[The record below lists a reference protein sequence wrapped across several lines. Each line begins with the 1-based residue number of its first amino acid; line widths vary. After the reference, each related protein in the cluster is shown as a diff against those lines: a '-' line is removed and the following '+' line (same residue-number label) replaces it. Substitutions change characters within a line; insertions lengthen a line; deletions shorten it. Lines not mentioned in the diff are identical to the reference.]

1 MKRIRRRDR
10 SLPLRLWL
18 IVAVLAIAGSGFLA
32 QLGMTV
38 IVSFLEQQA
47 SDARM
52 ASVRQALGTDVSAWQ
67 SPTWQRNATASLAG
81 MDVDAAVFTGQ
92 SAQPV
97 FATRG
102 ARQFLDT
109 GDRSPVDS
117 AAAQPSPRY
126 ANPGAPVFQR
136 IVLTSQAQG
145 ALEASQVGVVY
156 LWFNEPPT
164 DAPWTLLWPLSELGA
179 FALALAIV
187 VWLIGQPVIRPLTEM
202 ANAAESIAGG
212 QLDVRLPPS
221 PVYEIAEV
229 SAALEGMSA
238 TLRESLDRQHSLEN
252 ERRFFIGAVA
262 HDLRTPLFMLRGY
275 LQGLQRGVA
284 ATPEKAAHY
293 LAMCQ
298 AKADELERLIADLFA
313 YTRLEYLELEPE
325 RQSLDLGDV
334 LRQVVEGAQSMAA
347 TKGLSLALDAPTTPA
362 QLLGDRHLLAR
373 AVENLVDNAIR
384 YTPPGGE
391 VRVRWRAD
399 GANVTFSVVDSGPG
413 IAPDDLARLFTPL
426 YRGEASRNRQTG
438 GAGIGLAIA
447 QRIIVAHGGSL
458 VAASRPEGGAVFTG
472 TLPGLGHRATPVEAA
487 VSAHHGDG

>member
-1 MKRIRRRDR
+1 MKWLRRRER

-18 IVAVLAIAGSGFLA
+18 IVAVVAITGAGFLA
-32 QLGMTV
+32 QLGTTV
-38 IVSFLEQQA
+38 LVGFWEQQA
-47 SDARM
+47 SDARL
-52 ASVRQALGTDVSAWQ
+52 AAVRQTLGTDASAWRN
-67 SPTWQRNATASLAG
+67 PAWQRSAASTLAG
-81 MDVDAAVFTGQ
+81 MDADAAVFTGQ

-97 FATRG
+97 FATSG
-102 ARQFLDT
+102 ARQLLDT
-109 GDRSPVDS
+109 GDQSPANSVAQSSS
-117 AAAQPSPRY
+117 ASSQ
-126 ANPGAPVFQR
+126 GEPVFQR
-136 IVLTSQAQG
+136 IVLMAPAREGASAQ
-145 ALEASQVGVVY
+145 QVGVAY
-156 LWFNEPPT
+156 LWFNGPPT
-164 DAPWTLLWPLSELGA
+164 DVPWTLLWPLAELGA

-212 QLDVRLPPS
+212 QLDVRLPRS

-229 SAALEGMSA
+229 SAALEGMTA
-238 TLRESLDRQHSLEN
+238 TLRESLDRQHSLEG

-325 RQSLDLGDV
+325 RQPLDLGDV
-334 LRQVVEGAQSMAA
+334 LRQVVEGAQPMAA
-347 TKGLSLALDAPTTPA
+347 TKGVTLTLDAPGAPA
-362 QLLGDRHLLAR
+362 QLLGDKHLLAR

-384 YTPPGGE
+384 YTPPEGE
-391 VRVRWRAD
+391 VCVRWRAD
-399 GANVTFSVVDSGPG
+399 GANVTFSVADSGPG
-413 IAPDDLARLFTPL
+413 IASDDLARLFTPL

-447 QRIIVAHGGSL
+447 QRVLVAHGGSL
-458 VAASRPEGGAVFTG
+458 VAANQPEGGALFTG
-472 TLPGLGHRATPVEAA
+472 TLPGLRHQDAPTEAA
-487 VSAHHGDG
+487 VSSHRASG

>member
-1 MKRIRRRDR
+1 MKRLRRRNR

-18 IVAVLAIAGSGFLA
+18 IVAVVAITGAGFLA
-32 QLGMTV
+32 QLGTTV
-38 IVSFLEQQA
+38 LVGFWEQQA
-47 SDARM
+47 SDARLD
-52 ASVRQALGTDVSAWQ
+52 SVRQTLGSDTSVWQNPAWQ
-67 SPTWQRNATASLAG
+67 RSAASSLAS

-92 SAQPV
+92 TAQPV
-97 FATRG
+97 FATSS
-102 ARQFLDT
+102 ARQLLDT
-109 GDRSPVDS
+109 GDQSPTNSV
-117 AAAQPSPRY
+117 AQPSSVS
-126 ANPGAPVFQR
+126 GWGEPVFQR
-136 IVLTSQAQG
+136 IVLTTPAREGASAQ
-145 ALEASQVGVVY
+145 QVGVAY
-156 LWFNEPPT
+156 LWFNGSST
-164 DAPWTLLWPLSELGA
+164 DVPWTLIWPLAELGA

-187 VWLIGQPVIRPLTEM
+187 VWLVGQPVIRPLTEM

-212 QLDVRLPPS
+212 QLDVRLPRS

-238 TLRESLDRQHSLEN
+238 TLHESLARQNALES

-313 YTRLEYLELEPE
+313 YTRLEHLELEPE
-325 RQSLDLGDV
+325 RQPLDLGDM
-334 LRQVVEGAQSMAA
+334 LRQVAEGAQPMAA
-347 TKGLSLALDAPTTPA
+347 TKSVTLALDAPTTPA
-362 QLLGDRHLLAR
+362 RLLGDRHLLAR
-373 AVENLVDNAIR
+373 VVENLVDNAIR

-399 GANVTFSVVDSGPG
+399 GTKLTFSVADSGPG
-413 IAPDDLARLFTPL
+413 IAADDLARLFTPL

-447 QRIIVAHGGSL
+447 QRILVAHGGSL
-458 VAASRPEGGAVFTG
+458 VAANRPEGGALFTG
-472 TLPGLGHRATPVEAA
+472 TLPRLRHTAAPAEAA
-487 VSAHHGDG
+487 ISSQRSSG

>member
-1 MKRIRRRDR
+1 MKRLHRRGR

-18 IVAVLAIAGSGFLA
+18 IVAVVAITGAGFLA
-32 QLGMTV
+32 QLGTTV
-38 IVSFLEQQA
+38 FVGLWEQQA
-47 SDARM
+47 SDARL
-52 ASVRQALGTDVSAWQ
+52 ADVRQTLGTNAAAWQ
-67 SPTWQRNATASLAG
+67 NPAWQRSAASSLAG

-97 FATRG
+97 FATSG
-102 ARQFLDT
+102 ARQMLDT
-109 GDRSPVDS
+109 SDQSPTDS
-117 AAAQPSPRY
+117 ATQP
-126 ANPGAPVFQR
+126 PGLTSRGEPVFQR
-136 IVLTSQAQG
+136 LALTAPAREGASAQ
-145 ALEASQVGVVY
+145 QVGVAY
-156 LWFNEPPT
+156 LWFNGPPT
-164 DAPWTLLWPLSELGA
+164 DAPWTLLWPLAELGA

-202 ANAAESIAGG
+202 ANAAEGIAGG
-212 QLDVRLPPS
+212 QLDVRLPRS
-221 PVYEIAEV
+221 PVHEIAEV
-229 SAALEGMSA
+229 SAALEGMTA
-238 TLRESLDRQHSLEN
+238 TLRESLDRQHALEG

-313 YTRLEYLELEPE
+313 YTCLEYLELEPE
-325 RQSLDLGDV
+325 RQPLDLGDV
-334 LRQVVEGAQSMAA
+334 LRQVVEGAQPMAA
-347 TKGLSLALDAPTTPA
+347 TKSVTLTLGAPDTPA

-373 AVENLVDNAIR
+373 TVENLVDNAIR
-384 YTPPGGE
+384 YTPPEGE
-391 VRVRWRAD
+391 VCVRWRAN
-399 GANVTFSVVDSGPG
+399 GANVTFSVADSGPG

-447 QRIIVAHGGSL
+447 QRILVAHGGSL
-458 VAASRPEGGAVFTG
+458 VAANRPEGGALFTG
-472 TLPGLGHRATPVEAA
+472 TLPNLGHRATPAEAA